1 MPSDASATNGNAG
14 TDNAMGTTTNLQ
26 IVLTTDGEGNVTAA
40 LGGLVGKIKEIK
52 PASEEA
58 SGGIEKMSKSI
69 ETIKHLMEAWGV
81 YEILK
86 ETIGKILE
94 ANAEM
99 QRLQATLI
107 AVTGS
112 LSEAKAVYGELSEIA
127 QNTTATTAQL
137 VDSYVRLKNAGIEPN
152 AQLLSSLANIA
163 VGTGRTVD
171 QVANAMAG
179 AFEGNERILKQ
190 LGITAQAAGDQI
202 VLSFQGQQVVVEN
215 SAKGWADFFNTF
227 GQSEQFI
234 AAQQASVNSLGGAW
248 HQFWK
253 TLEDDAT
260 TGNGLIG
267 GTVSYL
273 TQLIQKAN
281 QLAKPGDPAQAGYQQ
296 GLHQQGYANDDSGL
310 FHVGIK
316 APTFDQF
323 KPQYDANIAALKQ
336 IASETGLTNAST
348 EIYNATLGRL
358 ADTMR
363 EVRAEEQA
371 GAASQQAAVADM
383 ALATA
388 AADKLTQKLH
398 EQTDGLGGSVAAM
411 IKART
416 TTGDLA
422 VAEDTAKE
430 RLLAAAR
437 AYDAKQ
443 ASVKAAAEYERQLA
457 ADSTYLDRLQK
468 EMDAVGQTTDYQII
482 LNAQLAASKAA
493 NEEDAAAILKRADA
507 LYSAKEALS
516 ELVQLEKE
524 HKQDE
529 SDNEDE
535 IQRIL
540 DVREALKQV
549 NDELDPAAAAWDKY
563 IKTMNTLADAEQT
576 LGPDF
581 QDLIDKLKG
590 AAKAQLD
597 LASNPSAKAWEQTWT
612 QAAGDVAG
620 VLGDVMVNGFEGAGK
635 KVLSEAQT
643 LAKQL
648 IDFWLKQKIIIPLQQ
663 KANGTGDGPSGQDLM
678 QGGAFAVGSIGGA
691 AVGGQGQNAQ
701 LGASIGA
708 LIGSNWGPIGSMI
721 GGLIGGAF
729 GGLFDSTKTPTY
741 SISGNGAHDGGGST
755 FHDDLGTFGISGKHV
770 NNDMTNQVEQKI
782 EAFDDAL
789 AALLP
794 PDLVDQVRA
803 RIASI
808 NTTFTGSDPSA
819 VEKAHLDAV
828 VQAVMPAF
836 AAFING
842 ISGVQ
847 NELQAFTS
855 LRKLQDDL
863 KSTASTITQL
873 TGSPLEKL
881 QDQLKTLGQKVFDA
895 QSQLASAL
903 KTGDPTQILA
913 AEQTLKA
920 AVAARYQAEIQNVQN
935 LLQAEQSLEQA
946 GYTLNESLAQK
957 IAQLTGDWSGAADT
971 AAARISDLQAEITS
985 DLDFGDALNKVQA
998 LSAAVND
1005 WLSAAIEQVHSQFD
1019 SQIQALED
1027 EKAAAQAAQQNAG
1040 AVAQAIQQAMDEAR
1054 QAEIAA
1060 LQKQLAIAE
1069 QWLSVLNDA
1078 NKLVQ
1083 DLQTGSTNPLGGFSQ
1098 LDLLNQI
1105 IQQKFAAMSSDT
1117 GAAKANDASA
1127 LLADLQQRLQLI
1139 QSGNLYDRSSP
1150 EYLGAY
1156 NATLAQIAQIQ
1167 ALAGPEANKVDK
1179 LQAQIDALQAI
1190 KASISGGFSSSS
1202 SYLDSINEQEKQL
1215 KAQEQK
1221 QIDELNKQ
1229 AAEYYKWEQTQA
1241 QELEEKRHK
1250 EIVDQLN
1257 AITGGV
1263 DPTQFIAEE
1272 SGRMADSLDSID
1284 KQISDFLDSI
1294 SGGAYSGH
1302 GTGTTGGSIG
1312 PAGGGGGGGGG
1323 GDNNPHSTNVPVTIN
1338 ASIVVNGTG
1347 MGAQDIA
1354 AAVGDH
1360 LDSNLG
1366 AIANRLKRELKVA

>member
-1 MPSDASATNGNAG
+1 MGN
-14 TDNAMGTTTNLQ
+14 TVTNLQ

-40 LGGLVGKIKEIK
+40 LGGVVGKIKEIK
-52 PASEEA
+52 PANEEA
-58 SGGIEKMSKSI
+58 SGSFAKVAESV
-69 ETIKHLMEAWGV
+69 ETIKRLMEAWGV

-86 ETIGKILE
+86 ETIGGILE

-112 LSEAKAVYGELSEIA
+112 LSEAKGVYGELSEIA
-127 QNTTATTAQL
+127 QNTTATTSQL
-137 VDSYVRLKNAGIEPN
+137 VDSYVRLKNAGILPTS
-152 AQLLSSLANIA
+152 QLLSSLANIA
-163 VGTGRTVD
+163 VGTGQTVET
-171 QVANAMAG
+171 VANAMA
-179 AFEGNERILKQ
+179 AAYEGNARGLKQ
-190 LGITAQAAGDQI
+190 LGIVATEAGGQI
-202 VLSFQGQQVVVEN
+202 VLSFQGQKTVVEN
-215 SAKGWADFFNTF
+215 SSKGLTDFFNTF

-234 AAQQASVNSLGGAW
+234 AAQEASVNSLGGAW

-273 TQLIQKAN
+273 TRLIQLAN
-281 QLAKPGDPAQAGYQQ
+281 SAAKPNPVAEDTYLHSLNNQGFQIVPGAQFDAARRMAPDYAGAQQ
-296 GLHQQGYANDDSGL
+296 QASAFEEQLKSIVSTSGAAN
-310 FHVGIK
+310 
-316 APTFDQF
+316 
-323 KPQYDANIAALKQ
+323 AA
-336 IASETGLTNAST
+336 T
-348 EIYNATLGRL
+348 EVYNATLGRL
-358 ADTMR
+358 AETIR
-363 EVRAEEQA
+363 EVRTEEQHA
-371 GAASQQAAVADM
+371 SSSQQDAVADM

-388 AADKLTQKLH
+388 AADKLTQKLR
-398 EQTDGLGGSVAAM
+398 EQTDSAGGSSVAM
-411 IKART
+411 IKAKIA
-416 TTGDLA
+416 TGELA
-422 VAEDTAKE
+422 LADDDAKE
-430 RLLAAAR
+430 RVLAAAR

-443 ASVKAAAEYERQLA
+443 ASVKAAAEYQRQLA

-468 EMDAVGQTTDYQII
+468 EIDAVSQTTDYQII

-493 NEEDAAAILKRADA
+493 NEEDAAAILNRANA
-507 LYSAKEALS
+507 LYSAKQAMS

-524 HKQDE
+524 HKQDQ
-529 SDNEDE
+529 SDNDDE

-563 IKTMNTLADAEQT
+563 IKTMNTLDDAEET
-576 LGPDF
+576 LGPAF

-597 LASNPSAKAWEQTWT
+597 LASNPAAKAWEQTWT
-612 QAAGDVAG
+612 QAASDVAG

-663 KANGTGDGPSGQDLM
+663 KANGTGDGPSGGDLV

-708 LIGSNWGPIGSMI
+708 LIGSYWGPVGSMI

-741 SISGNGAHDGGGST
+741 SISGSGAHDGGGST

-770 NNDMTNQVEQKI
+770 NDDMTNNVEQKI
-782 EAFDDAL
+782 EAFDNAL
-789 AALLP
+789 SALLP
-794 PDLVDQVRA
+794 PDLVDQVRS
-803 RIASI
+803 RIASL
-808 NTTFTGSDPSA
+808 NTTFSGSDPSA

-836 AAFING
+836 AAFIDG

-863 KSTASTITQL
+863 KTTASTVAQL

-881 QDQLKTLGQKVFDA
+881 QDQLKTLGQKVTDA
-895 QSQLASAL
+895 QLQLASAL

-913 AEQTLKA
+913 GEQALKS
-920 AVAARYQAEIQNVQN
+920 AVVARYQAEIQNVQN

-946 GYTLNESLAQK
+946 GYQLNESLSQK
-957 IAQLTGDWSGAADT
+957 IAQLTGNWAGAADT
-971 AAARISDLQAEITS
+971 AAARIAQLQGEISS
-985 DLDFGDALNKVQA
+985 DLDFGDALNKVQE

-1005 WLSAAIEQVHSQFD
+1005 WLSSAISQVNSQYD

-1027 EKAAAQAAQQNAG
+1027 QKAAAE
-1040 AVAQAIQQAMDEAR
+1040 AQAQASASASQYLNEAMNNAR
-1054 QAEIAA
+1054 QEEIAA
-1060 LQKQLAIAE
+1060 LQKQLAIAQ

-1083 DLQTGSTNPLGGFSQ
+1083 DLQTGNSNPLGGFSQ
-1098 LDLLNQI
+1098 LDLLDQI
-1105 IQQKFAAMSSDT
+1105 IQQKFAAMGSDT

-1150 EYLGAY
+1150 QYLAAY
-1156 NATLAQIAQIQ
+1156 NATLQQIAAIQQI
-1167 ALAGPEANKVDK
+1167 AAPEAAQVDK

-1190 KASISGGFSSSS
+1190 KSTISGGFSVSNSALSSI
-1202 SYLDSINEQEKQL
+1202 DAQEKEL

-1229 AAEYYKWEQTQA
+1229 AASYYTWAQHQA

-1250 EIVDQLN
+1250 EIIDQLN

-1263 DPTQFIAEE
+1263 DPTEYIAEE
-1272 SGRMADSLDSID
+1272 SSKMADSLDSID
-1284 KQISDFLDSI
+1284 KKITDFLDSI
-1294 SGGAYSGH
+1294 SGGAYSGA
-1302 GTGTTGGSIG
+1302 GTGTGSNTGGNGS
-1312 PAGGGGGGGGG
+1312 ASGGGGGGGS
-1323 GDNNPHSTNVPVTIN
+1323 GDNPHTSSVPLTIN
-1338 ASIVVNGTG
+1338 TSVVVNGTG

-1354 AAVGDH
+1354 AAVGEH
-1360 LDSNLG
+1360 FESNIG
-1366 AIANRLKRELKVA
+1366 AMATRLRRELKFA